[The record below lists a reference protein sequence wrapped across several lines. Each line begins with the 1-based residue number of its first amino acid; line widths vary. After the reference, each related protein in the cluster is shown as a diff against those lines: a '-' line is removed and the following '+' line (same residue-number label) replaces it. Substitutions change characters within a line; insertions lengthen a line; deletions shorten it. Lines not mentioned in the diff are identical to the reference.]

1 MNQQLNETVGL
12 PLLHRGKVRD
22 VYDMDQQLL
31 IVASD
36 RISAFDHVL
45 PTVIPDKG
53 KILHKLSLFWFDLFQ
68 SEVANHLITG
78 DFEQFPTK
86 LKQYPYLRDRSMLVK
101 RAQRIDIECI
111 VRGYV
116 AGSGWKEYQKSG
128 TICGIPLPADLKESS
143 KLPEPIFTPS
153 SKEEGGKHDEN
164 ITFDETVKRIGPE
177 LAKTIRY
184 LSLFVYKKA
193 AAYAET
199 RGIVM
204 ADTKFEFGLYDGKVI
219 LIDEVMTPDSSR
231 FWEKETYREG
241 RSQDSLDKQYVRD
254 YLESIQWDKQPPVP
268 ALPAEVVA
276 RTREKYIDAYQKITG
291 KKW

>member
-128 TICGIPLPADLKESS
+128 TICGIPLPAGLTESS
-143 KLPEPIFTPS
+143 KLPEPVFTPS

-164 ITFDETVKRIGPE
+164 ITYDETVKRIGPE
-177 LAKTIRY
+177 LAKAIRD

-199 RGIVM
+199 RGIII

-276 RTREKYIDAYQKITG
+276 RTREKYIDAYRKITG